1 MISCLVCR
9 KSPRLQAK
17 INEVHDVLRDLCI
30 IDGFVF
36 TDNTNL
42 SDCNICEDLLHF
54 SYSGTGK
61 LTKFRNTKLQN
72 HRNLQK
78 SSF

>member
-61 LTKFRNTKLQN
+61 LANNFIGATN
-72 HRNLQK
+72 RNLQK